1 MNDTWYRWYDCA
13 VLGLRVQDCTE
24 QNLLVCCVYS
34 RSVVME
40 PNRIREGEE
49 RNLPLSG
56 KPEVILDFSM

>member
-1 MNDTWYRWYDCA
+1 M
-13 VLGLRVQDCTE
+13 E

-49 RNLPLSG
+49 RKLHLSG